1 MFLRRY
7 EAFNF
12 ADNNTLYSIGK
23 NIDNVILDLKTDLVE
38 VMELFKSNSLK
49 ANLDKF
55 QLSISILITLKL
67 KNRTK

>member
-1 MFLRRY
+1 MFLRWY

-38 VMELFKSNSLK
+38 VMELFKINSLK